1 MDLHEYQG
9 KELFRRYGIPVSDGV
24 LATTA
29 DEARAAAETLG
40 GPVVVKAQVLIG
52 GRGKAGGIKLAST
65 PDEAEARAGEIL
77 GMDIRGHTVSKVWI
91 ERASDIAREY
101 YLSLTFDR
109 SAKKPLFMFTTQGG
123 MDIEEVA
130 ESSPEAL
137 VRLHVDPLEGC
148 HPWHARRL
156 VYAAGVED
164 PGEQKQIAAIVA
176 KLYDAFV
183 GADAMLCEINP
194 LIVTPDGE
202 VRALDSKFTVDD
214 NALYRHPDIAE
225 MRDVAGS
232 DPLEV
237 LAREKGVTYVKLDGE
252 VGVLGNGAGPDD
264 VDGRRGDVRRRPSGE
279 LLRPRRRRRRA
290 GRRGRAR
297 GHHAR
302 RAGALDLLQ
311 HLRRDHALRR
321 GRARHPPGGRA
332 DGARAADRR
341 APRRHER
348 GGGAAHPRRGS
359 AREPARGG
367 DDARRRAARGG
378 AGRLMAI
385 LVDTET
391 RLVVQ
396 GLTGSEGRFHGLR
409 NRSHGTN
416 VVAGVTPGKGGQ
428 DVEGIPVFDTVAA
441 AVAEAGANTAMV
453 FVPAPFAADAMY
465 EAIDAGIA
473 TVICITE
480 GVPAHEMLR
489 LHAFIEGR
497 DVRLIGP
504 NCPGALSPGK
514 ANVGI
519 IPAEIFREGSV
530 GLVSRSGTLTYQI
543 GHELTQLGLG
553 NSTIVGIGG
562 DPIVGS
568 SFLEMLALFEAD
580 PQTEQVVMVGE
591 IGGDEEEKA
600 AAFIE
605 AEMTKPVVAYIAGF
619 TAPPGKTMGH
629 AGAIISGSAGTAQ
642 AKKDALEARGI
653 RVGTTPTETAALVA
667 EIAGR

>member
-1 MDLHEYQG
+1 
-9 KELFRRYGIPVSDGV
+9 
-24 LATTA
+24 
-29 DEARAAAETLG
+29 
-40 GPVVVKAQVLIG
+40 
-52 GRGKAGGIKLAST
+52 
-65 PDEAEARAGEIL
+65 
-77 GMDIRGHTVSKVWI
+77 
-91 ERASDIAREY
+91 
-101 YLSLTFDR
+101 
-109 SAKKPLFMFTTQGG
+109 
-123 MDIEEVA
+123 
-130 ESSPEAL
+130 
-137 VRLHVDPLEGC
+137 
-148 HPWHARRL
+148 
-156 VYAAGVED
+156 
-164 PGEQKQIAAIVA
+164 
-176 KLYDAFV
+176 
-183 GADAMLCEINP
+183 MLCEINP

-214 NALYRHPDIAE
+214 NALFRHPDIAE
-225 MRDVAGS
+225 MRDVAGA

-252 VGVLGNGAGPDD
+252 VGVLGNGAGLTMSTVD
-264 VDGRRGDVRRRPSGE
+264 VVTFAGGRPANFCDLGGGGDAQGVVDALEVITRDQQVRAIFFNIFGGITRCDEVARGILQAVEQMGLELPIVVRLDGTNAEEGRRI
-279 LLRPRRRRRRA
+279 L
-290 GRRGRAR
+290 
-297 GHHAR
+297 AR
-302 RAGALDLLQ
+302 RV
-311 HLRRDHALRR
+311 
-321 GRARHPPGGRA
+321 
-332 DGARAADRR
+332 
-341 APRRHER
+341 APESPHR
-348 GGGAAHPRRGS
+348 
-359 AREPARGG
+359 G

-385 LVDTET
+385 LVDAET

-441 AVAEAGANTAMV
+441 GGLRGGRRTRRWSSSRR
-453 FVPAPFAADAMY
+453 PSPRTRCTRRSTP
-465 EAIDAGIA
+465 GIG

-489 LHAFIEGR
+489 IHAFIEGR
-497 DVRLIGP
+497 GVRLIGP

-519 IPAEIFREGSV
+519 IPAEIFREGSI

-568 SFLEMLALFEAD
+568 SFIDVLALFEAD
-580 PQTEQVVMVGE
+580 PQTEYVVMVGE

-605 AEMTKPVVAYIAGF
+605 SEMTKPVVAYIAGF

-642 AKKDALEARGI
+642 AKKDALEARGV
-653 RVGTTPTETAALVA
+653 RVGTTPTETAQLVA
-667 EIAGR
+667 EIARG